1 MQFKSHLL
9 TKPENVSIFHA
20 YWFYTSCHFKE
31 GEGEGR
37 GGGGEGEGRGG
48 GGEGRGGGGEGEGR
62 GRGGGGEGR
71 GRWVKCCVVY

>member
-31 GEGEGR
+31 GEGEG
-37 GGGGEGEGRGG
+37 EGDVGKMLWG
-48 GGEGRGGGGEGEGR
+48 
-62 GRGGGGEGR
+62 
-71 GRWVKCCVVY
+71 VLNVVT